1 MLFKNFFRFFK
12 NDESA
17 SSGEHILMGGLIMVA
32 VVLTY
37 NNLSSNLN
45 LALQKASNSVN
56 GVTTTTTGVTTT
68 TTGVTTTTTGVTTT
82 TGAMT
87 TTTTGMTTTTT
98 TGAMTTTTTTTA
110 MTTTTTTGA
119 MTTTTGGTGGA
130 MTTTTTGVTT
140 TTTTTGMTTTTTTG
154 GATTTTTTGGAT
166 TTTGGATTTTGGATT
181 TTTCLPFDVEIKTL
195 TAQKR
200 VSDIKVG
207 DIVLSDGGKP
217 ARVIRINRVVVGK
230 THKIMKISFT
240 DGTVLRGSLRHPTAD
255 GKMFGDLKV
264 GDSVDGKIITELKLL
279 PYTNHNYTY
288 DILTDS
294 RNGNYYADGVLIGS
308 TLKLENIATV
318 DVTILKPS
326 ISFE

>member
-1 MLFKNFFRFFK
+1 MKQLFEKFFRFFK

-68 TTGVTTTTTGVTTT
+68 TTG
-82 TGAMT
+82 AMT
-87 TTTTGMTTTTT
+87 TTTTGMTTSTT
-98 TGAMTTTTTTTA
+98 TGAMTTTTTT
-110 MTTTTTTGA
+110 
-119 MTTTTGGTGGA
+119 GGA
-130 MTTTTTGVTT
+130 
-140 TTTTTGMTTTTTTG
+140 
-154 GATTTTTTGGAT
+154 TTTTGGAT

-217 ARVIRINRVVVGK
+217 AHVIRINKVAVGK
-230 THKIMKISFT
+230 THKIVKVRFT

-255 GKMFGDLKV
+255 GRMFGDLKV
-264 GDSVDGKIITELKLL
+264 GDNVDGKIISELKLL
-279 PYTNHNYTY
+279 PYTNHGYTY

-308 TLKLENIATV
+308 TLKSENVATV
-318 DVTILKPS
+318 DVTIIKPS
-326 ISFE
+326 INFE